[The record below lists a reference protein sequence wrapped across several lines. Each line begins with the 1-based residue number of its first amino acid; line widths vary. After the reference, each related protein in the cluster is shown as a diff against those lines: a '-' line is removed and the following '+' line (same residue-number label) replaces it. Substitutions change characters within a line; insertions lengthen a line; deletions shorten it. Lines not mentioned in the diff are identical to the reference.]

1 MKLTRRHLLALAAS
15 PLLAQDESDFTPLF
29 DGRTLNGWHV
39 KEGPE
44 SAFTVDDG
52 SILVTEAANSPTW
65 LATDKIYENFD
76 LRLDF
81 YVKGWIDSGIYLHA
95 PEHGPAID
103 CGVCVKLFHKNDD
116 PPKPESMGS
125 VFPHIAPTL
134 TNVKSKGEWNSLRI
148 VLDVFSKRFLRP
160 SHTTGQVPPSLDPP
174 RLRVWSNGVLV
185 QDIGLH
191 GRPELEYRLRSG
203 RIGLQSLSYPIRFRN
218 LRIQELPGR
227 TPWQSL
233 YSTPADFE
241 KNWFV
246 EEGKA
251 KWMPLGPIFRTDFN
265 GHLASKTKYKDFHF
279 ETYIRAR
286 KNSNG
291 GIFFRAEGS
300 GAKPHYEIQIHDV
313 EGAVYPTGSLYGI
326 RRAKYPRLVPEEWF
340 LFQLIVI
347 GTRCVVRIN
356 GESVVD
362 YNQLDRLEAGHI
374 LLQAH
379 QSASWI
385 EYKQMRICEL

>member
-1 MKLTRRHLLALAAS
+1 MRRVMLSRRHLLALAAT
-15 PLLAQDESDFTPLF
+15 PILAQDETGFSPLF
-29 DGRTLNGWHV
+29 DGRTLTGWHV

-44 SAFTVDDG
+44 SAFAVDDG

-103 CGVCVKLFHKNDD
+103 CGYCVKLFHKNDD
-116 PPKPESMGS
+116 PPKFESMGGI
-125 VFPHIAPTL
+125 FPHVAPKL
-134 TNVKSKGEWNSLRI
+134 TNVKSKGEWNSLRM
-148 VLDVFSKRFLRP
+148 LMDGPNLK
-160 SHTTGQVPPSLDPP
+160 
-174 RLRVWSNGVLV
+174 VWSNGALV
-185 QDIGLH
+185 QDLNTDQH
-191 GRPELEYRLRSG
+191 PELLFRLRSG

-218 LRIQELPGR
+218 LRIKELPGR

-265 GHLASKTKYKDFHF
+265 GHLASKTKYKDFAF
-279 ETYIRAR
+279 ETYVRAR

-291 GIFFRAEGS
+291 GIFFRSEGS
-300 GAKPHYEIQIHDV
+300 GNKPHYEVQIHDV

-340 LFQLIVI
+340 LFQLIVK

-356 GESVVD
+356 GENVVD
-362 YNQLDRLEAGHI
+362 YNALDRLEAGHI

-385 EYKQMRICEL
+385 EYKQMRIREL

>member
-1 MKLTRRHLLALAAS
+1 MLSRRHLLALAAA
-15 PLLAQDESDFTPLF
+15 PILAQDESGFSPLF

-103 CGVCVKLFHKNDD
+103 CGYCVKLFHKNDD
-116 PPKPESMGS
+116 PPKLESMGGI
-125 VFPHIAPTL
+125 FPHVAPKL
-134 TNVKSKGEWNSLRI
+134 TNVKSKGEWNSLRM
-148 VLDVFSKRFLRP
+148 LMDGPNLK
-160 SHTTGQVPPSLDPP
+160 
-174 RLRVWSNGVLV
+174 VWSNGALV
-185 QDIGLH
+185 QDLNTDQH
-191 GRPELEYRLRSG
+191 PELQFRLRSG

-218 LRIQELPGR
+218 LRIKELPGR

-265 GHLASKTKYKDFHF
+265 GHLASKTKYKDFAF
-279 ETYIRAR
+279 ETYVRAR

-291 GIFFRAEGS
+291 GIFFRSEGS
-300 GAKPHYEIQIHDV
+300 GNKPHYEVQIHDV

-340 LFQLIVI
+340 LLQLIVK

-356 GESVVD
+356 GENVVD
-362 YNQLDRLEAGHI
+362 YNALDRLEAGYI

-385 EYKQMRICEL
+385 EYKQMRIREL

>member
-1 MKLTRRHLLALAAS
+1 MLSRRHLLALAAT
-15 PLLAQDESDFTPLF
+15 PILAQDETGFSPLF
-29 DGRTLNGWHV
+29 DGRTLTGWHV

-44 SAFTVDDG
+44 SAFAVDDG

-103 CGVCVKLFHKNDD
+103 CGYCVKLFHKNDD
-116 PPKPESMGS
+116 PPKFESMGGI
-125 VFPHIAPTL
+125 FPHVAPKL
-134 TNVKSKGEWNSLRI
+134 TNVKSKGEWNSLRM
-148 VLDVFSKRFLRP
+148 LMDGPNLK
-160 SHTTGQVPPSLDPP
+160 
-174 RLRVWSNGVLV
+174 VWSNGALV
-185 QDIGLH
+185 QDLNTDQH
-191 GRPELEYRLRSG
+191 PELLFRLRSG

-218 LRIQELPGR
+218 LRIKELPGR

-265 GHLASKTKYKDFHF
+265 GHLASKT
-279 ETYIRAR
+279 
-286 KNSNG
+286 N
-291 GIFFRAEGS
+291 
-300 GAKPHYEIQIHDV
+300 YEVQIHDV

-340 LFQLIVI
+340 LFQLIVK

-356 GESVVD
+356 GENVVD
-362 YNQLDRLEAGHI
+362 YNALDRLEAGHI

-385 EYKQMRICEL
+385 EYKQMRIREL

>member
-1 MKLTRRHLLALAAS
+1 MKLTRRHLLILAAA

-29 DGRTLNGWHV
+29 DGRTLAGWHV

-65 LATDKIYENFD
+65 LATEKTYENFD

-81 YVKGWIDSGIYLHA
+81 YVKGWIDSGVYLHA
-95 PEHGPAID
+95 PEHGPSID
-103 CGVCVKLFHKNDD
+103 CGYCIKLFHKNDD
-116 PPKPESMGS
+116 PPKPESVGGI
-125 VFPHIAPTL
+125 FPHVAPKL
-134 TNVKSKGEWNSLRI
+134 TNVKSKGEWNSLRM
-148 VLDVFSKRFLRP
+148 LMD
-160 SHTTGQVPPSLDPP
+160 GPSLK
-174 RLRVWSNGVLV
+174 VWSNGTLV
-185 QDIGLH
+185 QDLDTDQH
-191 GRPELEYRLRSG
+191 PELQFRLRSG
-203 RIGLQSLSYPIRFRN
+203 RIGLQALSYPIRFRK
-218 LRIQELPGR
+218 LRIKELPGR

-233 YSTPADFE
+233 YSTATDFE

-265 GHLASKTKYKDFHF
+265 GHLASKTKYKDFAF

-291 GIFFRAEGS
+291 GIFFRSEGS
-300 GAKPHYEIQIHDV
+300 GNKPHYEIQIHDV

-340 LFQLIVI
+340 LFQLIVV

-356 GESVVD
+356 GENVVD

-385 EYKQMRICEL
+385 EYKQMRIREL

>member
-1 MKLTRRHLLALAAS
+1 MRSDMLTRRHLFALAAT
-15 PLLAQDESDFTPLF
+15 PLLAQDESGFTPLF
-29 DGRTLNGWHV
+29 DGRSLNGWEV

-44 SAFTVDDG
+44 SAFAVDDG

-65 LATDKIYENFD
+65 LATTKTYENFE
-76 LRLDF
+76 LRVEF
-81 YVKGWIDSGIYLHA
+81 FVKGWIDSGIYLRA

-103 CGVCVKLFHKNDD
+103 CGLCIKIFHKEEN

-125 VFPHIAPTL
+125 IFPHVAPKL

-148 VLDVFSKRFLRP
+148 LLNGSRL
-160 SHTTGQVPPSLDPP
+160 QV
-174 RLRVWSNGVLV
+174 WTNGAMV
-185 QDIGLH
+185 QDVNLSEH
-191 GRPELEYRLRSG
+191 PDLKYRLTSG

-218 LRIQELPGR
+218 LRIKELPGA
-227 TPWQSL
+227 TQWQSL

-251 KWMPLGPIFRTDFN
+251 KWLTLGPIFRTDYN
-265 GHLASKTKYKDFHF
+265 GHLASKTKYKDFVF

-286 KNSNG
+286 KHSNG
-291 GIFFRAEGS
+291 GIFFRSEGS
-300 GAKPHYEIQIHDV
+300 GQKPHYEIQIHDV

-326 RRAKYPRLVPEEWF
+326 QRAKYPRLVPEQWF
-340 LFQLIVI
+340 LFQLFVKGPHCVI
-347 GTRCVVRIN
+347 RIN
-356 GESVVD
+356 GENVVD
-362 YNQLDRLEAGHI
+362 YNKLERLEAGHM

-385 EYKQMRICEL
+385 EYKQIRIREI